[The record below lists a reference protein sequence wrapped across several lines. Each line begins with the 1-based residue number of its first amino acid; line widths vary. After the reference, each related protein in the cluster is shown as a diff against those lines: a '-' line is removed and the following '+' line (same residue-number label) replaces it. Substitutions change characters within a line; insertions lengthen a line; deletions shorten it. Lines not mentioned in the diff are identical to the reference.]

1 MCGSVRR
8 LGARPGPAA
17 LQSCFANFA
26 CNSLFAISKFE
37 FMSLELQR
45 FWALLKVH
53 SIELHA
59 KFGEGRV
66 GGCGGVLVRD
76 FFLPACRVGG
86 GSGTKFSLHAKS
98 GPKSAFWGLLGE
110 FCTGWAAEPL
120 AGRVLYRK
128 WHRMRDKVLPA
139 RVVGGGSGTK
149 FSLHAKSGPKS
160 AFWGLLGEFC
170 TGWAAEPGSRASFV
184 SLRARRGLHRAF
196 LAPIAPPIDAAVMR
210 CRYTWARRPC
220 PTGRREP
227 HPGSV
232 GYAFIA
238 RRKPPARASCAG
250 GRQRKHQQASA
261 SNASSANQTTGRP
274 QAVQASRTHFFS
286 SVTR

>member
-17 LQSCFANFA
+17 LQSCFVNFA

-110 FCTGWAAEPL
+110 FCTGWAAEP
-120 AGRVLYRK
+120 
-128 WHRMRDKVLPA
+128 
-139 RVVGGGSGTK
+139 
-149 FSLHAKSGPKS
+149 
-160 AFWGLLGEFC
+160 
-170 TGWAAEPGSRASFV
+170 GSRASFV

-232 GYAFIA
+232 GSFIA
-238 RRKPPARASCAG
+238 PRKPPAHASCGG
-250 GRQRKHQQASA
+250 GRYRKECMGCKQTRATRGTLAPPGISKQRKRCKPNDIKA
-261 SNASSANQTTGRP
+261 ASSATVADSLLLERHSVDVGFAQLEAGALVE
-274 QAVQASRTHFFS
+274 AVRGLA
-286 SVTR
+286 

>member
-1 MCGSVRR
+1 MPPNRFESEVESFLEGSHGDRTHIKRADHHTVTPLCGT
-8 LGARPGPAA
+8 
-17 LQSCFANFA
+17 
-26 CNSLFAISKFE
+26 
-37 FMSLELQR
+37 
-45 FWALLKVH
+45 LL
-53 SIELHA
+53 
-59 KFGEGRV
+59 V
-66 GGCGGVLVRD
+66 G
-76 FFLPACRVGG
+76 LPR
-86 GSGTKFSLHAKS
+86 
-98 GPKSAFWGLLGE
+98 
-110 FCTGWAAEPL
+110 PL

>member
-1 MCGSVRR
+1 MR
-8 LGARPGPAA
+8 
-17 LQSCFANFA
+17 N
-26 CNSLFAISKFE
+26 
-37 FMSLELQR
+37 LER
-45 FWALLKVH
+45 GTLL
-53 SIELHA
+53 
-59 KFGEGRV
+59 
-66 GGCGGVLVRD
+66 GCGGVLVREIVR
-76 FFLPACRVGG
+76 PARRVGG

-110 FCTGWAAEPL
+110 FCTG
-120 AGRVLYRK
+120 
-128 WHRMRDKVLPA
+128 
-139 RVVGGGSGTK
+139 SGTACGIK
-149 FSLHAKSGPKS
+149 FSLL
-160 AFWGLLGEFC
+160 GLLV
-170 TGWAAEPGSRASFV
+170 AEAVQSSPCMRKVGRNRRFGACWESFVPGGPSSRACWESFV

>member
-1 MCGSVRR
+1 
-8 LGARPGPAA
+8 
-17 LQSCFANFA
+17 
-26 CNSLFAISKFE
+26 
-37 FMSLELQR
+37 MSLELQR

-86 GSGTKFSLHAKS
+86 GSGTKFSMHAKN
-98 GPKSAFWGLLGE
+98 GPKSAFWGSLGE
-110 FCTGWAAEPL
+110 FCTGWACQ
-120 AGRVLYRK
+120 GR
-128 WHRMRDKVLPA
+128 
-139 RVVGGGSGTK
+139 
-149 FSLHAKSGPKS
+149 
-160 AFWGLLGEFC
+160 LLGEFY
-170 TGWAAEPGSRASFV
+170 TGWAAEPGSLGEFCTGSGTACGIKFSLLGLLVAEAVQSSPCMRKVGRNWRFGARWESFVPGGPSSRACWESFV

>member
-86 GSGTKFSLHAKS
+86 GSGTKFSLHAKG

-110 FCTGWAAEPL
+110 FCTGWACQ
-120 AGRVLYRK
+120 GR
-128 WHRMRDKVLPA
+128 
-139 RVVGGGSGTK
+139 
-149 FSLHAKSGPKS
+149 
-160 AFWGLLGEFC
+160 LLGEFC
-170 TGWAAEPGSRASFV
+170 TGSGTACGIKF
-184 SLRARRGLHRAF
+184 SLLGL
-196 LAPIAPPIDAAVMR
+196 L
-210 CRYTWARRPC
+210 
-220 PTGRREP
+220 E
-227 HPGSV
+227 
-232 GYAFIA
+232 
-238 RRKPPARASCAG
+238 
-250 GRQRKHQQASA
+250 
-261 SNASSANQTTGRP
+261 
-274 QAVQASRTHFFS
+274 
-286 SVTR
+286 

>member
-1 MCGSVRR
+1 M
-8 LGARPGPAA
+8 
-17 LQSCFANFA
+17 
-26 CNSLFAISKFE
+26 
-37 FMSLELQR
+37 
-45 FWALLKVH
+45 
-53 SIELHA
+53 
-59 KFGEGRV
+59 
-66 GGCGGVLVRD
+66 GCGGVLVRD
-76 FFLPACRVGG
+76 FFLPARRVGG

-98 GPKSAFWGLLGE
+98 GPKSAFWGVPGE
-110 FCTGWAAEPL
+110 FCTGWACQ
-120 AGRVLYRK
+120 GR
-128 WHRMRDKVLPA
+128 
-139 RVVGGGSGTK
+139 
-149 FSLHAKSGPKS
+149 
-160 AFWGLLGEFC
+160 LLGEFC

-196 LAPIAPPIDAAVMR
+196 LAPIAPPNDAAVMR
-210 CRYTWARRPC
+210 CRYAWARWPC

-232 GYAFIA
+232 GYTFIA
-238 RRKPPARASCAG
+238 RRKPPAHASYAG

>member
-110 FCTGWAAEPL
+110 FCTGWAAEP
-120 AGRVLYRK
+120 
-128 WHRMRDKVLPA
+128 
-139 RVVGGGSGTK
+139 
-149 FSLHAKSGPKS
+149 
-160 AFWGLLGEFC
+160 
-170 TGWAAEPGSRASFV
+170 GSRASFV
-184 SLRARRGLHRAF
+184 SLKARCGLHRAF

-210 CRYTWARRPC
+210 CRYAWARWPC
-220 PTGRREP
+220 PTGQREP

-232 GYAFIA
+232 VYAFVA
-238 RRKPPARASCAG
+238 PRKPPAHASCAG
-250 GRQRKHQQASA
+250 GRQRKHQQA
-261 SNASSANQTTGRP
+261 T
-274 QAVQASRTHFFS
+274 QAVQT
-286 SVTR
+286 T

>member
-17 LQSCFANFA
+17 LQSCFVNFA

-76 FFLPACRVGG
+76 FFLPACR
-86 GSGTKFSLHAKS
+86 
-98 GPKSAFWGLLGE
+98 
-110 FCTGWAAEPL
+110 
-120 AGRVLYRK
+120 
-128 WHRMRDKVLPA
+128 
-139 RVVGGGSGTK
+139 VGGGSGTK

>member
-76 FFLPACRVGG
+76 FF
-86 GSGTKFSLHAKS
+86 
-98 GPKSAFWGLLGE
+98 
-110 FCTGWAAEPL
+110 
-120 AGRVLYRK
+120 
-128 WHRMRDKVLPA
+128 LPA